1 MKEQQ
6 TANTGVQAW
15 DKVLSLALELPFVKV
30 NRESFLRSE
39 LREYCTPEEVDAA
52 IACPPAVLLPETLER
67 IAKAA
72 SAITPNASPD
82 SPLLLVFQVDLPFS
96 PQSLLI

>member
-67 IAKAA
+67 IAK
-72 SAITPNASPD
+72 SCIS
-82 SPLLLVFQVDLPFS
+82 
-96 PQSLLI
+96 

>member
-30 NRESFLRSE
+30 DRDSFLRSE
-39 LREYCTPEEVDAA
+39 LRGYCTPEEMDAA
-52 IACPPAVLLPETLER
+52 IACPPAVHRKKLHQLSHQSCHRTLHCCR
-67 IAKAA
+67 SSRWIC
-72 SAITPNASPD
+72 
-82 SPLLLVFQVDLPFS
+82 PFRYN
-96 PQSLLI
+96 PC

>member
-52 IACPPAVLLPETLER
+52 IACPPAVPVSYTHLTLPT
-67 IAKAA
+67 IC
-72 SAITPNASPD
+72 S
-82 SPLLLVFQVDLPFS
+82 V
-96 PQSLLI
+96 